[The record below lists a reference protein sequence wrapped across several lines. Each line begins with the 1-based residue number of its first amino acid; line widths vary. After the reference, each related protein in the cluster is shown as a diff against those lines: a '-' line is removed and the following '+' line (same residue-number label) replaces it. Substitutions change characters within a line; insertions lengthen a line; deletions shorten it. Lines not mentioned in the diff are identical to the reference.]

1 MSFEVPDYCIFQ
13 GRWWAEDEDTPNY
26 VRWSPWIIIQEW
38 EYMAMLEKIKEGS
51 KYQVRILKQIHVE
64 GYGIDADTDRNPGIW
79 LVNPGY

>member
-1 MSFEVPDYCIFQ
+1 MGFEVPDYCIFQ

-26 VRWSPWIIIQEW
+26 VRWSPWIVIQEW
-38 EYMAMLEKIKEGS
+38 EYKDMLDHIKKGA

-79 LVNPGY
+79 LVNPGL